1 MLLLNMIA
9 SIIIGFLV
17 LCAVLQV
24 LIYIGLTFRW
34 IGTRFPG
41 GLKGFFGMVI
51 AFWLLH
57 GILTS

>member
-9 SIIIGFLV
+9 SIIIGV
-17 LCAVLQV
+17 LIICAVLSV

-34 IGTRFPG
+34 IGTKFPG
-41 GLKGFFGMVI
+41 GMRGFFGIVI
-51 AFWLLH
+51 ALWLVH